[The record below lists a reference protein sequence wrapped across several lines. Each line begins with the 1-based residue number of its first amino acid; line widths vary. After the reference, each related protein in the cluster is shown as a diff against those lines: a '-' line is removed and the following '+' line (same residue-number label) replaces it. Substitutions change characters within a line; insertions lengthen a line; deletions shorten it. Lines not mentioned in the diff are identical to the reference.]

1 MQQTSGTFV
10 MAGPQ
15 LSGQMHPDLFGAS
28 RLALHASPARGYR
41 LAAWG
46 GVCPP
51 PAIAAGYGW
60 SAIQYRA
67 RTLKIVRN
75 FDTYITDNNGFLVG
89 YPNSA
94 GVITVTARF
103 VIASTYPGAFLPL
116 LAT

>member
-41 LAAWG
+41 LATWG

-51 PAIAAGYGW
+51 PAIAAG
-60 SAIQYRA
+60 
-67 RTLKIVRN
+67 IVRN
-75 FDTYITDNNGFLVG
+75 SDTYITDNNGFLVG

-94 GVITVTARF
+94 GVITGTARF
-103 VIASTYPGAFLPL
+103 VKSSQVLIRVHFCLCWRRS
-116 LAT
+116 